1 MKRALIHQVIVLQP
15 SGLVVYSK
23 SFEKTTLDES
33 LFSGF
38 IAAILAFSKE
48 MGSELSSIT
57 LEDLIYYF
65 DNIHGLIVVLGT
77 APQVDVK
84 RARDF
89 FALLTQSNEF
99 RDASTKIND
108 KTVHLLDSEETK
120 VLDEIIN
127 ETLSRLHLLPKD
139 VEGILISPEK
149 MAFIKDIVD
158 ELQREEV
165 SPKHVAQRIFGEGFE
180 SRNPQL
186 IKEKIQVLKQFV
198 HTGQIHP
205 ALKKSLQQLISYLER
220 SVKAA
225 NLFGF

>member
-57 LEDLIYYF
+57 LEDLVYYF

-89 FALLTQSNEF
+89 FELLTQSNEF

-120 VLDEIIN
+120 VLDEVIN

-186 IKEKIQVLKQFV
+186 IKEKIQILKQFV
-198 HTGQIHP
+198 HAGQIHP
-205 ALKKSLQQLISYLER
+205 AVKKSLQQLISYLER